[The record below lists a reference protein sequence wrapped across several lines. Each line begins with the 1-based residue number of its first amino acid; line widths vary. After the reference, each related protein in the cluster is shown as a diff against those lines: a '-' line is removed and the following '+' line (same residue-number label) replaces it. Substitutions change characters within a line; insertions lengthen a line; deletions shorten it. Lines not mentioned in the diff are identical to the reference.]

1 MPYCLYFN
9 STAKLQLL
17 FEITKIF
24 GDYFHGKVESPHSP
38 VEELTARVKTSLDIT
53 WMKQGGEE
61 EEHTSEQLCAK
72 YGNGWSYS
80 NLRQMR
86 QFYMV
91 YGNLTDTVC
100 QIQNSKPDFPRHHCL
115 LLVEKSG
122 SYFFA
127 AGLPKT
133 VSL

>member
-1 MPYCLYFN
+1 MKSPRFLEIIFMG
-9 STAKLQLL
+9 KLNLL
-17 FEITKIF
+17 L
-24 GDYFHGKVESPHSP
+24 PP
-38 VEELTARVKTSLDIT
+38 VEELIARDKTSLDIT

-122 SYFFA
+122 SCFFA

-133 VSL
+133 VSR